1 MPSELSPAAQALL
14 GKLCT
19 PHALDFGGAFVRYD
33 SPDEAAY
40 YELSRQALAEVF
52 SLHNFG
58 ITARATAA
66 GRAAFTG
73 RETAAAAAPAAP
85 RKFEEVCDAA

>member
-1 MPSELSPAAQALL
+1 MPSELSPAAQILL

-19 PHALDFGGAFVRYD
+19 PTALDQGGAFVRYD
-33 SPDEAAY
+33 SPEEAAY
-40 YELSRQALAEVF
+40 YELATAGRAEVF
-52 SLHNFG
+52 SLHNYG

-73 RETAAAAAPAAP
+73 QPASDLLTTAP
-85 RKFEEVCDAA
+85 RKAEEATDA